1 MEFEWDPKKN
11 AANRK
16 KHGVFFE
23 EAAFIFADPNT
34 VTVPDPDHSKD
45 EERLVSIGRTPD
57 GRLLTVCHTFRRLDP
72 PLLNRLFSARK
83 STRKETLSY
92 YGQGFKD

>member
-16 KHGVFFE
+16 KHGIFFE
-23 EAAFIFADPNT
+23 EAALIFADPNT
-34 VTVPDPDHSKD
+34 VTVSDPDHD
-45 EERLVSIGRTPD
+45 EGEERLVSIGRTPD
-57 GRLLTVCHTFRRLDP
+57 GRVITVCHTFRRLDP

-83 STRKETLSY
+83 ATRKETLSY
-92 YGQGFKD
+92 YGHGFKN